1 MKQYGTIK
9 IHVAELIEKKGISKT
24 KLMQRAEMQNTQLNK
39 YCNNQVSRLDTD
51 VLARLCTVLECDI
64 GELLEFVPPSADG
77 TQD

>member
-64 GELLEFVPPSADG
+64 GDRLEFVPPSADG